1 MWKESNKLQ
10 EIMKAILQEQQY
22 ANHFIDEN
30 GDLVDIDMR
39 YISALPIL
47 KA

>member
-22 ANHFIDEN
+22 QITLLDEN
-30 GDLVDIDMR
+30 EFSGYR
-39 YISALPIL
+39 YEIY
-47 KA
+47 